1 MEAEPL
7 LRLGSLEYEQLIAK
21 REDFGMHRGLSA
33 KTGNGASSIEGWAW
47 PEKVNN
53 GNLRLQQFK

>member
-33 KTGNGASSIEGWAW
+33 KTGKQGTEHH
-47 PEKVNN
+47 
-53 GNLRLQQFK
+53 Q